1 MSNAS
6 EIDRLTQLR
15 HRLAVCP
22 TDLLARCDLA
32 SLLEALGQ
40 HEEALLNWGAV
51 LAADPNNLKARE
63 GMSRCRTHASRSR
76 QSKS

>member
-6 EIDRLTQLR
+6 ETDRLTQLQ

-32 SLLEALGQ
+32 SLLEGMGQ
-40 HEEALLNWGAV
+40 HEDALLNWGAV

-63 GMSRCRTHASRSR
+63 GMSRCRTHAGRSR
-76 QSKS
+76 QPES